1 MLPPKTLRVGGSY
14 VGGLKLRFVGDT
26 PASSNDP
33 NAGADLA
40 ATAQQQVTTNAT
52 QLNQL
57 LEGQVQGAQPAS
69 GATTNVQLAADMQNQ
84 LGTVFGWPST
94 TSAGAA
100 QAALQQIIGDAKAM
114 GGPAA
119 GPAQTVQSSAVTF
132 LTAVNQVV
140 LGQTPDAN
148 ALNAAAQDLS
158 TAVTAAVSAAPGA
171 DAVAASQ
178 QQAEQAG
185 QAQAAALAAQAA
197 QTAQNVAA
205 SNTANEQQANAAGQ
219 AQAAA
224 LAAQASG
231 AAPAPASSTAVSTPA
246 STSITNTVNATPAS
260 SATKT
265 AGGLTLQ
272 QWLGIG
278 SAVAGI
284 GLFAMAVH
292 EKWFQGGKSAGKGGR
307 KKNPLRA
314 GHRRG
319 RRRAK

>member
-1 MLPPKTLRVGGSY
+1 V
-14 VGGLKLRFVGDT
+14 
-26 PASSNDP
+26 N
-33 NAGADLA
+33 LA
-40 ATAQQQVTTNAT
+40 ATAQQQATTNAT

-57 LEGQVQGAQPAS
+57 LEGPVQGAQPAS

-246 STSITNTVNATPAS
+246 GAASAPASSTAVSTPASTSITNTVNATPAS

-284 GLFAMAVH
+284 GLFAMAAH